1 MIDLVCKE
9 YIYIYYIYILYI
21 LYIYIYYIHYMYYI
35 YYMCFIYIYIY
46 YIYSS
51 DIPLDFH
58 ESILGVPLK
67 YSMYCLAGI
76 NTK

>member
-1 MIDLVCKE
+1 MD
-9 YIYIYYIYILYI
+9 
-21 LYIYIYYIHYMYYI
+21 YI
-35 YYMCFIYIYIY
+35 YYMCFIYIYMY

>member
-9 YIYIYYIYILYI
+9 YIYIYIIYIIYIYILYTLHV
-21 LYIYIYYIHYMYYI
+21 LYILHVFY
-35 YYMCFIYIYIY
+35 IYIYIY